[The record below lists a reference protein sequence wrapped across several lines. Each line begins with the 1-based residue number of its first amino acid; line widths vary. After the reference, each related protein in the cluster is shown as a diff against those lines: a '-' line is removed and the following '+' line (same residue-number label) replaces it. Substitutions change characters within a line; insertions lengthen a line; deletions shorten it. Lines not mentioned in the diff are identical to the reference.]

1 MPKLLKY
8 MLLVSVIAILSILVV
23 VFFQDNQEDYT
34 NIAEHQDELDYY
46 QNPSDYIDKVDEET
60 DDNYEGLSHVDD
72 SFLHEIYE
80 KNRDPIYIGQLF
92 VNVIQ
97 SHDIDLFSQLF
108 HPQVFNDFMGTIEAD
123 KRVETIENIMMELSH
138 NQTISR
144 YHVEQKKGTHGE
156 KYSEIDITIIYED
169 KTTITLEEVTLALES
184 HHHGDGAHGI
194 YSISL
199 TPEELVEKIK

>member
-8 MLLVSVIAILSILVV
+8 ALLVSVIASFTIFTVI
-23 VFFQDNQEDYT
+23 FFQDNQEDYT
-34 NIAEHQDELDYY
+34 NINEHQDELDYY
-46 QNPSDYIDKVDEET
+46 QNPSNYFEGADEEA
-60 DDNYEGLSHVDD
+60 DENYEGLSHVDD

-108 HPQVFNDFMGTIEAD
+108 HPQVFNDFIGTIEAD
-123 KRVETIENIMMELSH
+123 KRVETIENIMMELSN

-144 YHVEQKKGTHGE
+144 YHIEQKKGTHGE
-156 KYSEIDITIIYED
+156 EYSEIDIMIIYED
-169 KTTITLEEVTLALES
+169 ETTIALEEIILALES

-194 YSISL
+194 YSINLS
-199 TPEELVEKIK
+199 PSELLDNIE